1 MILSATSYVMDIT
14 KDVLIVSQISL
25 ALGGFKKTFLNYE
38 ECMSG
43 VSNPILERNESI
55 FIQLWFQ
62 IVFIWIGTIFI
73 PLLLSNLQLMSQG
86 PQFGRRRTTLVW
98 MIWIC
103 VQPVY
108 PVIVILKEKMLH
120 HMSKV
125 YEVSASQYANAKEQM
140 TKYVQAELGLETIYQ
155 TFLQLLLVLLAKSDT
170 RTIQGLEMVFADD
183 GTEEILGMNPT
194 FIFAYSTTWSIFSCI
209 RSFMKGRN
217 IKREYS
223 TWESTLANFLFACL
237 SITIR
242 IASFLLYFTPCLGLG
257 NIHRFYQGEMYPFLA
272 PMAFDNSLTNLD
284 GEYMHF
290 GNAPPILWSKITRW
304 NYTLDSRNPIPPP
317 KELYNWFSIKQYT
330 GVFIVMLFV
339 HPFLVMLGKWL
350 ANPRPFSRLH
360 WLDCVIHCACNT
372 NVPFPMEDWDERK
385 GQVASHKRRQ
395 KLVLRET
402 LTVIIINFV
411 IHFFLLIPLIL
422 LSKLPKTFHSKIFS
436 YLFI

>member
-1 MILSATSYVMDIT
+1 M
-14 KDVLIVSQISL
+14 
-25 ALGGFKKTFLNYE
+25 
-38 ECMSG
+38 
-43 VSNPILERNESI
+43 
-55 FIQLWFQ
+55 
-62 IVFIWIGTIFI
+62 
-73 PLLLSNLQLMSQG
+73 SNLQLLCQG
-86 PQFGRRRTTLVW
+86 PQFGRKSGLW
-98 MIWIC
+98 SWIIWIC
-103 VQPVY
+103 IQPVY
-108 PVIVILKEKMLH
+108 PIIVILKEKMLN
-120 HMSKV
+120 HMSKI
-125 YEVSASQYANAKEQM
+125 YEVSGNQYAHAKEQM

-183 GTEEILGMNPT
+183 HEEVLGMNPT
-194 FIFAYSTTWSIFSCI
+194 FIFALSTVWSIFSCI

-223 TWESTLANFLFACL
+223 TWKSDLANFLFACL
-237 SITIR
+237 SISLR

-257 NIHRFYQGEMYPFLA
+257 DIHRFYQGEMYPFLA
-272 PMAFDNSLTNLD
+272 PMAFNNSLTLD
-284 GEYMHF
+284 EEYMHF

-304 NYTLDSRNPIPPP
+304 NYTQGRNPIPPP
-317 KELYNWFSIKQYT
+317 RELYYWFSIKQYT

-395 KLVLRET
+395 TLVFRET

-422 LSKLPKTFHSKIFS
+422 LSKLPKFHQKLFS
-436 YLFI
+436 YQFI